1 MVASTKEERKMS
13 IRDKEEQLFSEWKK
27 NRKGFVSDGV
37 VSEEDYENSNPKI
50 AVILKEVNDEGGGN
64 WDLREFL
71 RKGARAQTWD
81 NVARWVHGIRE
92 MRSRNAMPDWQYFP
106 TESQEREEF
115 RKETLRSICAMNV
128 KKSPGGHTSDGEAVR
143 NVAHEDRENIKEQY
157 GFYKPDIT
165 IFGGASVEYSFT
177 KAMGYE
183 VDWVRTKRGIWWYK
197 REKGEREKE
206 NYVISFAHPAARVSD
221 SLLVYGLLD
230 AVQEIYRP
238 A

>member
-1 MVASTKEERKMS
+1 MS

-128 KKSPGGHTSDGEAVR
+128 KKSPGGHTSDGEAVI
-143 NVAHEDRENIKEQY
+143 NVAQEDKKNIRKQY
-157 GFYKPDIT
+157 GFYNPNIT
-165 IFGGASVEYSFT
+165 ICGGVGNLFFSLTDRNENEW
-177 KAMGYE
+177 KE
-183 VDWVRTKRGIWWYK
+183 TKRGIWWY
-197 REKGEREKE
+197 EREKE
-206 NYVISFAHPAARVSD
+206 KYVISFAHPAARVGD
-221 SLLVYGLLD
+221 PLLVYGLLD
-230 AVQEIYRP
+230 AIQEIHKP
-238 A
+238 V